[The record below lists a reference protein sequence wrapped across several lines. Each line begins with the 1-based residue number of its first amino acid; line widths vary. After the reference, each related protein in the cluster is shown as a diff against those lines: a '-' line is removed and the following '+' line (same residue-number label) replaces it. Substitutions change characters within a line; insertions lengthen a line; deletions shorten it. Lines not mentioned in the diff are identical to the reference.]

1 MNATVIGLAFGIAL
15 GFAGAFG
22 GFGAFL
28 IVLVVGLAGWAVGR
42 WLDGQLDLSAL
53 VGRGRDTDRTWR

>member
-1 MNATVIGLAFGIAL
+1 MNYTALGLLTGLAL

-28 IVLVVGLAGWAVGR
+28 IVALLGAVGLAVGR
-42 WLDGQLDLSAL
+42 WLDGHHDLARL
-53 VGRGRDTDRTWR
+53 AETARERER